1 MPNFIRISLQSK
13 TLPPPYPFSFTTN
26 KAKSHSLTLPTS
38 SGSFP
43 ISPHSYFLKDSL
55 AFLVTSCIL
64 GNMSYEEYSFKILQ
78 QFADRGD
85 QAIWNLRGMTDN
97 EKTGRRK
104 KKTQKGQVASIYLF
118 LFLPLAPQPPPQTRV
133 TFPVFMYDLSVHSF
147 NPRNPVTASRPRKKH
162 ISEMNQNLFLK
173 FPC

>member
-1 MPNFIRISLQSK
+1 MWSWKWPLGHFHCRDFNKLILSCHLLKLCFYQGYTSQGVWHKVGLEDLSLFWWATWFCSLPCDLPTFIRISLQSK
-13 TLPPPYPFSFTTN
+13 TLPPPYPFSFITN

-64 GNMSYEEYSFKILQ
+64 ENMSYEEYSFKILQ

-85 QAIWNLRGMTDN
+85 QAIWNLRETTDN
-97 EKTGRRK
+97 EKTGWRKEKLRRVK
-104 KKTQKGQVASIYLF
+104 
-118 LFLPLAPQPPPQTRV
+118 
-133 TFPVFMYDLSVHSF
+133 
-147 NPRNPVTASRPRKKH
+147 
-162 ISEMNQNLFLK
+162 
-173 FPC
+173 